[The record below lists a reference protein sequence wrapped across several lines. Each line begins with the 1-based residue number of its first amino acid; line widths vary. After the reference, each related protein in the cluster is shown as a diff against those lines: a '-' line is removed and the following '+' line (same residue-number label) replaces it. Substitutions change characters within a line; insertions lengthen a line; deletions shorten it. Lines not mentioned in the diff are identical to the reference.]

1 MCIHT
6 LLNIY
11 ILYIILNIYIYRE
24 RERLN
29 IMKHG
34 YMLWS
39 CSPWATLTKAHCRF
53 ILVPAHTIT
62 LFRAGRMLFD
72 SLVFWENLQ
81 ETIGKSRFYPTSLN
95 PF

>member
-1 MCIHT
+1 
-6 LLNIY
+6 
-11 ILYIILNIYIYRE
+11 
-24 RERLN
+24 
-29 IMKHG
+29 MKHG

-72 SLVFWENLQ
+72 SLVFWENPTGNHRKVKILPNIT
-81 ETIGKSRFYPTSLN
+81 ESFLRGCLHSFPSTSLKQA
-95 PF
+95 